1 MLNYG
6 IECIQELNT
15 NHFYST
21 EELISIAILI
31 CLVIA
36 GIGDFALLGVEIR
49 TILAMSVVIT
59 VAYAAGSS
67 IVTDIYDIKVNKNRN
82 KTGKDILIN
91 AIMSAAVTLVI
102 PMTYFSAAGYKPET
116 KSMELFFN
124 AFTTVKGTLIGYGTS
139 SIRTEYAKKKNMPR
153 RNSGKSITN
162 NSARKA
168 NLADRKMRDL
178 SLFIG

>member
-1 MLNYG
+1 MVGNQKIDWGEVL
-6 IECIQELNT
+6 
-15 NHFYST
+15 
-21 EELISIAILI
+21 
-31 CLVIA
+31 IA
-36 GIGDFALLGVEIR
+36 GAFGVTSALLGSSSFW
-49 TILAMSVVIT
+49 A

-139 SIRTEYAKKKNMPR
+139 SIRTEYAKKKNMPS